1 MGDPRIELLEEM
13 LAKAHVDLAWKA
25 RDLEQAS
32 LRPISGAWAGYA
44 VALAVVAEWKAMV
57 RGLDCPPEMVPSVG
71 HAGDGMTASAY

>member
-1 MGDPRIELLEEM
+1 MSDPRIELLEEM

-32 LRPISGAWAGYA
+32 LRPISGAWVGYA

-57 RGLDCPPEMVPSVG
+57 RGLDCPPEKVPAVG
-71 HAGDGMTASAY
+71 QTGEGLAAAL